1 MFFYEWTKVKEK
13 RIARKEVWAKLR
25 NWNKIKHEK
34 QKRDNLLW
42 ERESERERMREN
54 EREWEREKERALG
67 TNQKERKSGVQWC
80 RLSRWIVFLF
90 YIHIKTKKKK
100 QWRKWD
106 ISASTYFAT
115 EYRINNLTCIILT
128 GTSCDMYKTCRFR
141 FSRIFD
147 LPCFF

>member
-25 NWNKIKHEK
+25 NWNKKSSTKNRNEIICC
-34 QKRDNLLW
+34 
-42 ERESERERMREN
+42 ERERAK
-54 EREWEREKERALG
+54 EREWERMRERERESIRDQPKREKKMAC
-67 TNQKERKSGVQWC
+67 NGVDC
-80 RLSRWIVFLF
+80 RGGSFFFFIYTL
-90 YIHIKTKKKK
+90 KQKKKK

>member
-25 NWNKIKHEK
+25 NWNKSTKNRNEIICC
-34 QKRDNLLW
+34 
-42 ERESERERMREN
+42 ERERAK
-54 EREWEREKERALG
+54 EREWERMRERERESIRDQPKREKKMAC
-67 TNQKERKSGVQWC
+67 NGVDC
-80 RLSRWIVFLF
+80 RGGSFFFFIYTL
-90 YIHIKTKKKK
+90 KQKKK

>member
-67 TNQKERKSGVQWC
+67 TNQKERKKWRAMVS
-80 RLSRWIVFLF
+80 IVAV
-90 YIHIKTKKKK
+90 
-100 QWRKWD
+100 D
-106 ISASTYFAT
+106 
-115 EYRINNLTCIILT
+115 
-128 GTSCDMYKTCRFR
+128 R
-141 FSRIFD
+141 FSF
-147 LPCFF
+147 LYTH